1 MKPSFC
7 DENVCLLCDS
17 VYLLNSASR
26 ILIVA
31 PSLSKESCFVHMR
44 LVEVESLR
52 KKFVAPDGSDQTV
65 VDVGQFTL
73 GSGQQIALEGGSGSG
88 KTTFL
93 NLIAGILQ
101 ADSGRIS
108 IDGSEMSSLSE
119 SRRDEL
125 RAQKIGYIFQTFNLL
140 QGFTAL
146 ENVVLGMAFG
156 NGVDEK
162 HALELLD
169 RVGLGNRANYR
180 PRQLSVGQQQRVAVA
195 RALANRP
202 LVVLAD
208 EPTGN
213 LDSRSAFESL
223 DLIRE
228 VCRENETALLLVS
241 HDQRILEKFDTV
253 TKFEDINRVS
263 NPDLSAEHAF

>member
-1 MKPSFC
+1 MAILEI
-7 DENVCLLCDS
+7 EN
-17 VYLLNSASR
+17 LN
-26 ILIVA
+26 
-31 PSLSKESCFVHMR
+31 KEFV
-44 LVEVESLR
+44 V
-52 KKFVAPDGSDQTV
+52 PDGSRQLV
-65 VDVGQFTL
+65 VDVKHFAL
-73 GSGQQIALEGGSGSG
+73 GSGLHIALEGASGSG

-108 IDGSEMSSLSE
+108 IDGSKMSGLSE
-119 SRRDEL
+119 SNRDAL

-156 NGVDEK
+156 KGADEK
-162 HALELLD
+162 HALGLLN

-202 LVVLAD
+202 SLVLAD

-213 LDSRSAFESL
+213 LDSKSAFESL
-223 DLIRE
+223 ELIRE

-253 TKFEDINRVS
+253 TKFEEINRV
-263 NPDLSAEHAF
+263 